1 MINKSIKYSPKLK
14 ALEFLGKSRFPHRPH
29 SEAQEA
35 YIVFFLPPPKSSS
48 VRACAE
54 VQITTVEMGTSAHHP
69 RVGWTGAGT

>member
-35 YIVFFLPPPKSSS
+35 YIVFFLPPPKSS
-48 VRACAE
+48 
-54 VQITTVEMGTSAHHP
+54 
-69 RVGWTGAGT
+69 